1 MQLIRSFLLLPLAL
15 GLLYVTWTPAAHADD
30 NLPFSGA
37 ITQWLENDTIK
48 IERFFSKGHEVKR
61 VGWRGEKKWFEIDF
75 SQDSTVTPNESK
87 VTVAS
92 SSISQEPKPALSVV
106 EPPTAPVPSK
116 PAVPTPS
123 APLTTATAQTAPPA
137 TVKPPKPNTEA
148 KADVAGTTSE
158 LFAAQLQETKQAE
171 TINPDANTTTSA
183 VTAETN
189 AIKPAPS
196 TSSNTSDVDT
206 GEQPAEND
214 QNSTDKKGGNTP
226 SAHDTDQA
234 HGKDEADG
242 HDDHGHGVPG
252 KGLSVL
258 WVIPFVGMLLS
269 IAIMPLVVPHFW
281 HGNYGKVAAGWIT
294 VFAIPFLATFKGDAF
309 YEILHIVLLDFVPFI
324 ILLGALFTA
333 AGGICLKGSLR
344 GSPGV
349 NTLILFI
356 GTVLASWMGTTGA
369 AMLLIRPI
377 LRANAWRKHQVHVVV
392 FFIFLVANIGGS
404 LTPLGDPP
412 LFLGFLK
419 GVDFFWTMKLLPV
432 MAPLSLVLL
441 VVFFIFD
448 SYKFRDEGTPPDD
461 GEKQPLRLE
470 GKFNFVMVGCII
482 GAILFSKSLADGK
495 FKDTTVG
502 EEMVGVIV
510 KTSESPEPI
519 KGALV
524 RDESNETT
532 LVIKQSDETKVTVS
546 VASIT
551 ERNTPDKAIAPSDL
565 FKYEGE
571 MDKAKSALKE
581 YVKANP
587 DGPFSDSNND
597 YFDLRKAHLHAVT
610 HVNGLRADK
619 THDETKGL
627 HIYGVTVSYANLV
640 RDGLMI
646 LIALISL
653 WYTPMY
659 RVEKDDH
666 GHEVPAP
673 GEEDNNVRAANGF
686 TWEPILEVAKLF
698 IAIFICMIP
707 ALKILQA
714 GVDGELKSVIL
725 AVQNSTNDP
734 INMMYFWLTG
744 VLSSFLDNA
753 PTYVVFFNTA
763 GGDPATLMG
772 PMAQTLLAI
781 SCGAVFMGANTYIGN
796 APNFMVKAI
805 AEENGVKM
813 PSFFGYMAWSV
824 CILIPVFIVVGFVY
838 FMS

>member
-1 MQLIRSFLLLPLAL
+1 
-15 GLLYVTWTPAAHADD
+15 
-30 NLPFSGA
+30 
-37 ITQWLENDTIK
+37 
-48 IERFFSKGHEVKR
+48 
-61 VGWRGEKKWFEIDF
+61 
-75 SQDSTVTPNESK
+75 
-87 VTVAS
+87 
-92 SSISQEPKPALSVV
+92 
-106 EPPTAPVPSK
+106 
-116 PAVPTPS
+116 
-123 APLTTATAQTAPPA
+123 
-137 TVKPPKPNTEA
+137 
-148 KADVAGTTSE
+148 
-158 LFAAQLQETKQAE
+158 
-171 TINPDANTTTSA
+171 
-183 VTAETN
+183 
-189 AIKPAPS
+189 
-196 TSSNTSDVDT
+196 
-206 GEQPAEND
+206 
-214 QNSTDKKGGNTP
+214 
-226 SAHDTDQA
+226 
-234 HGKDEADG
+234 
-242 HDDHGHGVPG
+242 
-252 KGLSVL
+252 
-258 WVIPFVGMLLS
+258 MLLS

-281 HGNYGKVAAGWIT
+281 HGNYGKVAAGWIA
-294 VFAIPFLATFKGDAF
+294 VFAIPFLAVYKGPAF

-324 ILLGALFTA
+324 ILLTALFTA

-344 GSPGV
+344 GSPAV

-461 GEKQPLRLE
+461 GEKKPLRLE
-470 GKFNFVMVGCII
+470 GYFNFVMVGCII
-482 GAILFSKSLADGK
+482 GAILFSKSLADGT
-495 FKDTTVG
+495 FKDADVG
-502 EEMVGVIV
+502 KKMNPQIEKAEKEMAAAKDKLKAHVDAD
-510 KTSESPEPI
+510 
-519 KGALV
+519 KGGTF
-524 RDESNETT
+524 DESN
-532 LVIKQSDETKVTVS
+532 
-546 VASIT
+546 T
-551 ERNTPDKAIAPSDL
+551 E
-565 FKYEGE
+565 
-571 MDKAKSALKE
+571 
-581 YVKANP
+581 
-587 DGPFSDSNND
+587 
-597 YFDLRKAHLHAVT
+597 YFDLRKEHLHAVA
-610 HVNGLRADK
+610 HVNELRAKK

-627 HIYGVTVSYANLV
+627 HIYGVTVPFGNLV

-646 LIALISL
+646 LIALVSL

-659 RVEKDDH
+659 RVEKDEH

-707 ALKILQA
+707 ALLILKA

-734 INMMYFWLTG
+734 VNMMYFWFTG

-763 GGDPATLMG
+763 GGDPTSLMG

-824 CILIPVFIVVGFVY
+824 AILIPTFILVTLFYFWENSPVY
-838 FMS
+838 YFWQ